1 MLLVSLSFEC
11 RIFANKSYS
20 PIGLQS
26 PSLHMTRQAFLLQFR
41 IICNEVLEGPSVS
54 RCAPHVFG
62 HNADQQVPL
71 LAYVLIIMTNIMLC
85 IEGRGEKDVNACVC
99 SVKVLLSRIQWS
111 YTRMT
116 QDISV
121 RSYVVLRSCKH
132 CFILPT
138 SINIS
143 DNHRLH
149 HRRLSV
155 GIELCSRPNH
165 HTFYVYLNVIYITAL
180 WFCDV

>member
-1 MLLVSLSFEC
+1 M
-11 RIFANKSYS
+11 
-20 PIGLQS
+20 
-26 PSLHMTRQAFLLQFR
+26 
-41 IICNEVLEGPSVS
+41 
-54 RCAPHVFG
+54 
-62 HNADQQVPL
+62 PL
-71 LAYVLIIMTNIMLC
+71 LTYVLTIIADILFC
-85 IEGRGEKDVNACVC
+85 IEGRGEKEVNACV
-99 SVKVLLSRIQWS
+99 SLVKVLLSRIQWT
-111 YTRMT
+111 YWRMT

-121 RSYVVLRSCKH
+121 RSYVLLRSCKH

-165 HTFYVYLNVIYITAL
+165 HTFYVSLNVIYITAL
-180 WFCDV
+180 WFCDASVWQPPAVLFCLTTLSSSQRHSWLSKWTACAQ